1 MIKAIIFDLDG
12 VLVSTNEFHYL
23 AWKKLADRIGVPFD
37 RTKNKR
43 LLGVSRMDSLR
54 FVLENSSK
62 QYSQEEQLALAEE
75 KNETYKQYL
84 QTMSGNDV
92 AQEVRDT
99 LAVLRQK
106 GLKLAVGS
114 GSKNARIIL
123 QKTQLEDC
131 FDAIVDGS
139 ELTLGKPN
147 PEVFLKAAQ
156 KVGIPPQNCIVVEDA
171 DAGIAAAKNGG
182 MTAVAIGEAA
192 KSGNAHF
199 TLGTFADLLSVV
211 EKLNG

>member
-37 RTKNKR
+37 RTMNKR

-75 KNETYKQYL
+75 KNQTYKEYL
-84 QTMSGNDV
+84 QTMSGADV

-99 LAVLRQK
+99 LEVLRQK

-123 QKTQLEDC
+123 QKTQLENC

-156 KVGIPPQNCIVVEDA
+156 KVGVPPQNCIVVEDA